1 MPEAELRF
9 IMQRTPSILVLFPY
23 FGTLPE
29 WFDLFHYTLVRNP
42 SIDFLFFTDID
53 LKAYKA
59 PNVDYIPMRLDEYA
73 QLASLKIGIP
83 IELKSSYKICDL
95 RPFFGVIHEEH
106 IKGYDFYGHGD
117 VDLLFG
123 DVRSFYSNETLHEYD
138 VLSTHADVLSGHFCL
153 FRNIRFN
160 RGLMLKNICDFQEK
174 LDCSENL
181 GIDEGPL
188 LKLYQMANRRFTSSK
203 IPIWKHIKSKRAA
216 NLYLKEQYTTPFIP
230 KPWTDGSLNSGQPS
244 EWVYRDGLITNDR
257 DIGRNFI
264 YLHFMNFKSSAFRA
278 DNTPA
283 PWEGKKICFAKA
295 EHMKRGVSI
304 GSSGIHPII

>member
-1 MPEAELRF
+1 ML
-9 IMQRTPSILVLFPY
+9 QRTPSILVLFPY

-29 WFDLFHYTLVRNP
+29 WFDLFHYTLLRNP

-123 DVRSFYSNETLHEYD
+123 DVRSFYWNEILNKYD

-153 FRNIRFN
+153 FRNNVFN
-160 RGLMLKNICDFQEK
+160 KTLFLNIIEDFEEK
-174 LDCSENL
+174 LFSPQNFGMDEATSLNL
-181 GIDEGPL
+181 YLATNARLRES
-188 LKLYQMANRRFTSSK
+188 R
-203 IPIWKHIKSKRAA
+203 IPGWKYIKSRKAA
-216 NLYLKEQYTTPFIP
+216 KLYLKEQYTTPFIP

-295 EHMKRGVSI
+295 EDMKRGVSI
-304 GSSGIHPII
+304 GPSGIHPII